1 MRREHVHLVDEVHLV
16 AAAGR
21 RVLHVVEQ
29 LARVVDLGP
38 RRRVDFDEVNETSAV
53 DFPAGPAH
61 AARLRS
67 NAGLAVQTL
76 SEDSGDRGLADA
88 AGPGKEK
95 RVMDA
100 PGLERIDQCPADMLL
115 PDQLGKFLGA
125 PFTRQR
131 GIAHE

>member
-29 LARVVDLGP
+29 LARVVDLRP
-38 RRRVDFDEVNETSAV
+38 RRRVDFDEVHETPAV
-53 DFPAGPAH
+53 DLLAGPAY
-61 AARLRS
+61 AARLGS

-76 SEDSGDRGLADA
+76 REDSSNRGLADA
-88 AGPGKEK
+88 TRPGKEK
-95 RVMDA
+95 RVMDT
-100 PGLERIDQCPADMLL
+100 PGLERINQSAPDMLL